1 MTLEAIQEMKQ
12 AHRVLADYTYRV
24 PTVQRGYANQT
35 LYVNLSDGHIESRP
49 VTEEMKRIFIGG
61 KGFGLWRLWHAV
73 TPQTQW
79 NDPENE
85 LVIASGPIAG
95 TALYP
100 GTGKSLVVAISP
112 LTHIV
117 VDSNVGGY

>member
-24 PTVQRGYANQT
+24 PAVQRGYANQT
-35 LYVNLSDGHIESRP
+35 LYVNVGTGYIESRP

-73 TPQTQW
+73 TPR
-79 NDPENE
+79 NAVERSRE
-85 LVIASGPIAG
+85 
-95 TALYP
+95 
-100 GTGKSLVVAISP
+100 
-112 LTHIV
+112 
-117 VDSNVGGY
+117 